1 MNTSPRMQ
9 HTWMLSLS
17 LLALGAAAALLTA
30 PGPVVVGEQPNTTR
44 PAMPEV
50 SPNVSQWPALAVP
63 ANQAAEEQPPTF

>member
-1 MNTSPRMQ
+1 MNTSLWIR

-44 PAMPEV
+44 PAMPAG
-50 SPNVSQWPALAVP
+50 SPNVSQWPAPAVP